1 MPYPLKTYIHDHLA
15 GAALAI
21 ELLET
26 LLTTPLDQPLRE
38 FLMGLRAEVV
48 EDRDQLETLAKATN
62 LGESAVKEAAAWFS
76 EKLSRVKIGAG
87 GADAFEIF
95 EALEFIELGIR
106 GKLQMW
112 RALET
117 ISNADR
123 RLKVVDLEVLT
134 SRAEKQYAEVEGWR
148 LLLAEKALI
157 QD

>member
-15 GAALAI
+15 GATLAI

-26 LLTTPLDQPLRE
+26 LLTTPLDQPLRK

-76 EKLSRVKIGAG
+76 EKLGRVKIGAG

-95 EALEFIELGIR
+95 EAPGIHR
-106 GKLQMW
+106 ARNSGKTPNVACTRDNFQC
-112 RALET
+112 R
-117 ISNADR
+117 
-123 RLKVVDLEVLT
+123 
-134 SRAEKQYAEVEGWR
+134 
-148 LLLAEKALI
+148 
-157 QD
+157 